1 MSSQLGTDATLG
13 GIDAARAALRTVAR
27 AVGGIRRKL
36 TYLAST
42 SSFR

>member
-1 MSSQLGTDATLG
+1 LSALAPAD
-13 GIDAARAALRTVAR
+13 RAALRTVAR
-27 AVGGIRRKL
+27 EVSGIRRKL